1 MARPREFDPDAALAR
16 AMDAFW
22 ATGYE
27 GTSLADLVAATGL
40 NKGSL
45 YAAFGD
51 KRRLYLAAIE
61 RYERDGI
68 DRTVAALRD
77 AQDPRTAIAAVFDG
91 VIAAVER
98 RDRRGCLLCN
108 ASVDRAPYDPSV
120 ERRVLSALARLQRAL
135 AGALRRADPHAAAAG
150 IEARASHLL
159 ATYMGLRT
167 MARAGVAAAELRAI
181 AGYALAGHGPEPR
194 VPAR

>member
-1 MARPREFDPDAALAR
+1 MARPRMFDPDEALAR

-22 ATGYE
+22 AKGYE

-61 RYERDGI
+61 CYERVAI
-68 DRTVAALRD
+68 DATIAALRD
-77 AQDPRTAIAAVFDG
+77 AADPAAAIAAVFAG

-108 ASVDRAPYDPSV
+108 ASIDQAPYDPTV

-135 AGALRRADPHAAAAG
+135 AGALRRAAPHAPAAE

-181 AGYALAGHGPEPR
+181 AARALAP
-194 VPAR
+194 

>member
-1 MARPREFDPDAALAR
+1 MARPREFDPDEALAR
-16 AMDAFW
+16 AMEAFW
-22 ATGYE
+22 AKSYE
-27 GTSLADLVAATGL
+27 GTSIAELVAATGL

-61 RYERDGI
+61 RYERVAIDG
-68 DRTVAALRD
+68 TVAALRD
-77 AQDPRTAIAAVFDG
+77 AADPTAALVAVFDR

-108 ASVDRAPYDPSV
+108 ASIDRAPYDPAV
-120 ERRVLSALARLQRAL
+120 ERRVLSALARLQRAI
-135 AGALRRADPHAAAAG
+135 AATLRRATPDASAPEV
-150 IEARASHLL
+150 EARASHML

-181 AGYALAGHGPEPR
+181 AARALAP
-194 VPAR
+194 

>member
-22 ATGYE
+22 AKGYE

-77 AQDPRTAIAAVFDG
+77 AQDPHTAIAAVFDSA
-91 VIAAVER
+91 IAAVER
-98 RDRRGCLLCN
+98 HDRRGCLLCN
-108 ASVDRAPYDPSV
+108 ASVDRAPYDPAV

-135 AGALRRADPHAAAAG
+135 AGALRRADPHAVAAG

-167 MARAGVAAAELRAI
+167 MARAGVAAAELRTI
-181 AGYALAGHGPEPR
+181 ADYALAGHAPEPR

>member
-1 MARPREFDPDAALAR
+1 MGRPREFDPDAALAR
-16 AMDAFW
+16 AMEAFW
-22 ATGYE
+22 AKGYE

-51 KRRLYLAAIE
+51 KRRLYLAAME

-68 DRTVAALRD
+68 DRTVAILRD
-77 AQDPRTAIAAVFDG
+77 AADPSAAIAAMFDG

-108 ASVDRAPYDPSV
+108 ASLDPAPYDPAVDRPPPSP
-120 ERRVLSALARLQRAL
+120 LPPL
-135 AGALRRADPHAAAAG
+135 H
-150 IEARASHLL
+150 
-159 ATYMGLRT
+159 
-167 MARAGVAAAELRAI
+167 
-181 AGYALAGHGPEPR
+181 
-194 VPAR
+194 

>member
-22 ATGYE
+22 ANGYD

-77 AQDPRTAIAAVFDG
+77 AANPRAAIMMVFEQ
-91 VIAAVER
+91 VIAAVEQG
-98 RDRRGCLLCN
+98 DRRGCLLCN
-108 ASVDRAPYDPSV
+108 ASVDRAPYDPAV
-120 ERRVLSALARLQRAL
+120 ERRVISALARLQRAI
-135 AGALRRADPHAAAAG
+135 AAALRRAAPEARAPD

-181 AGYALAGHGPEPR
+181 AGHALAGLG
-194 VPAR
+194 

>member
-61 RYERDGI
+61 RYEREGI

-77 AQDPRTAIAAVFDG
+77 AEDPSTAIAAVFDSA
-91 VIAAVER
+91 IAAVER
-98 RDRRGCLLCN
+98 HDRRGCLLCN
-108 ASVDRAPYDPSV
+108 ASVDRAPYDPAV

-135 AGALRRADPHAAAAG
+135 AGA
-150 IEARASHLL
+150 
-159 ATYMGLRT
+159 
-167 MARAGVAAAELRAI
+167 
-181 AGYALAGHGPEPR
+181 
-194 VPAR
+194 